1 MDLTGVQ
8 LHEALALVVPALLIV
23 GYALKQ
29 TPKCPDYLI
38 VWAMLLLGTVAGI
51 VTIGPDVNGVT
62 NGIVAG
68 GLAITANQV
77 YKQTFQKRTEDEV

>member
-8 LHEALALVVPALLIV
+8 IHEALALVVPALLIV

-38 VWAMLLLGTVAGI
+38 VWAMLLLGTIAGI
-51 VTIGPDVNGVT
+51 VTIGADVNGIT
-62 NGIVAG
+62 NGVIAG
-68 GLAITANQV
+68 GLAIAANQV
-77 YKQTFQKRTEDEV
+77 YKQTVQKRAEDE